1 MRFLILAKIPT
12 EDGNKMV
19 QDPNLLE
26 KLEKYIN
33 KVKAEA
39 TYFFEA
45 DGNRVASFIV
55 DIESADQIPVLAEP
69 LFSGMGAHVEF
80 HPVMSFDDLK
90 KGIPQ
95 AVVEVE
101 SLPLLKHIPPLS
113 FYFCKQG
120 ETYSQ
125 CIFLLLFCIQ
135 HFT

>member
-19 QDPNLLE
+19 QDPNFLE
-26 KLEKYIN
+26 KLGKYIN

-55 DIESADQIPVLAEP
+55 DIQSADQIPVLAEP
-69 LFSGMGAHVEF
+69 LFSGMGAHVEL
-80 HPVMSFDDLK
+80 HPIMSLDDLK

-95 AVVEVE
+95 AVREVN
-101 SLPLLKHIPPLS
+101 S
-113 FYFCKQG
+113 YR
-120 ETYSQ
+120 Y
-125 CIFLLLFCIQ
+125 
-135 HFT
+135 

>member
-1 MRFLILAKIPT
+1 MRFIILAKIPT

-19 QDPNLLE
+19 QDPNFLG

-39 TYFFEA
+39 TYFFESG
-45 DGNRVASFIV
+45 GNRVASFV
-55 DIESADQIPVLAEP
+55 VNIESADQIPLLAEP

-95 AVVEVE
+95 AVVEAN
-101 SLPLLKHIPPLS
+101 S
-113 FYFCKQG
+113 YR
-120 ETYSQ
+120 Y
-125 CIFLLLFCIQ
+125 
-135 HFT
+135 

>member
-19 QDPNLLE
+19 QDPNFLR
-26 KLEKYIN
+26 KLENYIN

-69 LFSGMGAHVEF
+69 LCGGMGAHVEF

-95 AVVEVE
+95 AVVEVN
-101 SLPLLKHIPPLS
+101 S
-113 FYFCKQG
+113 YR
-120 ETYSQ
+120 Y
-125 CIFLLLFCIQ
+125 
-135 HFT
+135 

>member
-19 QDPNLLE
+19 QDPNFLR

-69 LFSGMGAHVEF
+69 LFSGMGAHVKF

-90 KGIPQ
+90 KGMPQ
-95 AVVEVE
+95 AIVEVN
-101 SLPLLKHIPPLS
+101 S
-113 FYFCKQG
+113 YR
-120 ETYSQ
+120 Y
-125 CIFLLLFCIQ
+125 
-135 HFT
+135 